1 MDRNRARRAVQQ
13 NLYQQVIRITALI
26 IGAVLPLF
34 IQIIRR
40 YLVREPYHTSILTG
54 QGWVDELLEG
64 HSEHIHTELGM
75 HKHVFLALVSKL
87 RDLGHTNSKY
97 VSLEEQVA
105 IFLYA
110 CVTGLTVR
118 HLGERFQRS
127 NETISK

>member
-1 MDRNRARRAVQQ
+1 
-13 NLYQQVIRITALI
+13 
-26 IGAVLPLF
+26 LF

-40 YLVREPYHTSILTG
+40 YLVWEPYHTSILTG

-87 RDLGHTNSKY
+87 QDLGHTNSKY

-110 CVTGLTVR
+110 CITGLTVH
-118 HLGERFQRS
+118 HLGEQFQRS